1 VILKLITTNISFGLE
16 ATLKPIIKKIIEK
29 NKHTLLE
36 EVNSSTAELSL
47 NYKDNLVVLIYEIY
61 KNFSEDEID
70 NIKKYNRVEVK
81 AKEEKFNKLL
91 LALTSIIE
99 IQESNILG
107 FGTGYMSGEKS
118 TIDKIDD
125 ILSYP
130 LQNIESTLNFL
141 KDLKEYYG
149 EIVVMDNW
157 IRVKDGELYNYLK
170 RYSEL
175 EKKRIVL
182 DDLKTNLE
190 KIEKML
196 NRKIN
201 QFFFIR
207 NNNNLDFEEYIKE
220 VQKYLR

>member
-1 VILKLITTNISFGLE
+1 LKLITTNVSLDLE
-16 ATLKPIIKKIIEK
+16 ATLKLIIERIIEK

-36 EVNSSTAELSL
+36 EVSSSITELSL
-47 NYKDNLVVLIYEIY
+47 NHKDNLVVLIYEIY

-118 TIDKIDD
+118 TIDIIDD

-130 LQNIESTLNFL
+130 LQDIELTLKLL
-141 KDLKEYYG
+141 KSLKENYG
-149 EIVVMDNW
+149 EIEEMDNW

-182 DDLKTNLE
+182 DDLNINLE

>member
-1 VILKLITTNISFGLE
+1 MILKLITTNISFGLE